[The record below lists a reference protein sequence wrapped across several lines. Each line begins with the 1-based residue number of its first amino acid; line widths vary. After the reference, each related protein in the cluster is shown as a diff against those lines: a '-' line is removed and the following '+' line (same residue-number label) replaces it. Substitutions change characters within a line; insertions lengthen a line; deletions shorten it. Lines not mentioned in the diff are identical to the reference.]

1 MKRAIAYIDGLNLY
15 FERKALP
22 SHFSQPQQR
31 SDLYQV
37 RELIVVTR
45 PDHPG
50 VFGFGHDGT
59 SNLCSISLPD
69 NGPVSLRV
77 FELLQFTLVGQEQ
90 AHLRS

>member
-1 MKRAIAYIDGLNLY
+1 MASICTLNGKL
-15 FERKALP
+15 
-22 SHFSQPQQR
+22 SHLISANRNSAPI
-31 SDLYQV
+31 LYQV

-59 SNLCSISLPD
+59 SNLCSISLPN